1 MAAWRRPWRPC
12 RSNTRRTWNN
22 WRTGIIFTARNSA
35 SYRYCPMFNCCLS
48 CVSDWRVS
56 TKLSGT
62 KSTKCTRRRQTNVM
76 YWWRSRSEDTLT
88 LFFPNTDLNCKL
100 QITLI
105 SEWLQMDLLP
115 QCSLFHNRVDSWF
128 VTCKMFFFCLSK
140 MFNWPIVVQTA
151 ETGQCKDLKC
161 ISLSGAYFS
170 LGGIVSIFQVEELKS
185 QQEAE
190 KKNQEISHSR
200 IMGSLKMQYETSI
213 GGKDCTN
220 RHWTSWTV
228 CYKQKPHSFQADCSR
243 VLASFQ
249 WFLLLN

>member
-128 VTCKMFFFCLSK
+128 VTCKMFFFVCPKCLIGQLWFRQLKLVSARIWNAYRYRVLTLALVVSFPSFRWRNWRANRKLRRRIKKSATAELWGLSK
-140 MFNWPIVVQTA
+140 CSMRLPLEVRTVQTDI
-151 ETGQCKDLKC
+151 ELLEQSVTSRSHIPFKQTVPEFWPLFNDF
-161 ISLSGAYFS
+161 YF
-170 LGGIVSIFQVEELKS
+170 
-185 QQEAE
+185 
-190 KKNQEISHSR
+190 
-200 IMGSLKMQYETSI
+200 
-213 GGKDCTN
+213 
-220 RHWTSWTV
+220 
-228 CYKQKPHSFQADCSR
+228 
-243 VLASFQ
+243 
-249 WFLLLN
+249 